1 VALSTYITQV
11 RRLLHD
17 PVGQYWSDSELT
29 DYINE
34 ARNRVCKDTRCL
46 RQQIT
51 NLVTLNPSVE
61 QYVLNN
67 TGTQDSGSQLVVLPA
82 AFTGYTIVDVM
93 GINILWGST
102 RIKLAYLPWTRFDVN
117 FRYWNNQQSRP
128 VCYSRYGTMSVYV
141 GPMPDT
147 TYQSDW
153 DVALIPPPLTS
164 DATVEPIPEP
174 FTTPIKYYVAHL
186 AKYREQ
192 AIGESQLFEQM
203 YIKQMRREC
212 VSFMGRIIPDP
223 YAK

>member
-51 NLVTLNPSVE
+51 NLVTLNQSVE

-67 TGTQDSGSQLVVLPA
+67 TGTQDSGSQLVVLPT
-82 AFTGYTIVDVM
+82 AFTGYQIVDVM

-117 FRYWNNQQSRP
+117 FRYWNNQLSRP

-164 DATVEPIPEP
+164 DATTEPIPEP
-174 FTTPIKYYVAHL
+174 FTTPIKYYAAHL

>member
-34 ARNRVCKDTRCL
+34 SRNRVCKDTRCL

-51 NLVTLNPSVE
+51 NLVTLNQSVE

-67 TGTQDSGSQLVVLPA
+67 TGTQDSGSQLVVLPT
-82 AFTGYTIVDVM
+82 AFTGYQIVDVM

-117 FRYWNNQQSRP
+117 FRYWNNQLSRP

-164 DATVEPIPEP
+164 DTTTEPIPEP
-174 FTTPIKYYVAHL
+174 FTTPIKYYAAHL

>member
-1 VALSTYITQV
+1 MALSTYITQV

-51 NLVTLNPSVE
+51 NLVTLNQSVE

-67 TGTQDSGSQLVVLPA
+67 TGTQDSGSQLVVLPT
-82 AFTGYTIVDVM
+82 AFTGYQIVDVK

-117 FRYWNNQQSRP
+117 FRYWNNQLSRP

-164 DATVEPIPEP
+164 DATTEPIPEP
-174 FTTPIKYYVAHL
+174 FTTPIKYYAAHL